1 MENHMEIKAFTEK
14 GDVMV
19 TVMHVDGNID
29 SSTYDAFQSKADEL
43 IKNGARYILVD
54 LAHTPFVS
62 SAGMRA
68 LQHIYEQL
76 RALHPDS
83 DVSHEDVKKG
93 IRAGTYK
100 SPHLKL
106 LNPSKETLKTFEMTG
121 FDMYIEI
128 FTDKAEAIASF

>member
-1 MENHMEIKAFTEK
+1 MEIKTFTEK
-14 GDVMV
+14 GQVMV

-29 SSTYDAFQSKADEL
+29 SSTFEQFQTKADEL
-43 IKNGARYILVD
+43 IDKGAQYILVD
-54 LAHTPFVS
+54 LAHAPYVS

-68 LQHIYEQL
+68 LQHIYEKL

-83 DVSHEDVKKG
+83 DVSDEDVKKG

-100 SPHLKL
+100 SPRLKL
-106 LNPSKETLKTFEMTG
+106 LNPSEEAASTFNMTG

-128 FTDKAEAIASF
+128 FHDKAQAIASF

>member
-1 MENHMEIKAFTEK
+1 MQIKVFTEK
-14 GDVMV
+14 GQVQI

-29 SSTYDAFQSKADEL
+29 SSTSEAFKSKADEL
-43 IKNGARYILVD
+43 IKSGAHYILVD
-54 LAHTPFVS
+54 LTHTPFVS

-68 LQHIYEQL
+68 LQHIYERL

-83 DVSHEDVKKG
+83 DLSDQDMKKG

-100 SPHLKL
+100 SPRLKL
-106 LNPSKETLKTFEMTG
+106 LNPSREAAKTFEMTG

-128 FTDKAEAIASF
+128 FTNKEEAIASF

>member
-1 MENHMEIKAFTEK
+1 MQIKTFTEK
-14 GDVMV
+14 GQVPV

-29 SSTYDAFQSKADEL
+29 SATYDAFQAKADEL
-43 IKNGARYILVD
+43 IKSGSHYILVD
-54 LAHTPFVS
+54 LSHAPYVS

-83 DVSHEDVKKG
+83 DLSEAEVKKG
-93 IRAGTYK
+93 ISAGTYK
-100 SPHLKL
+100 SPRLKL
-106 LNPSKETLKTFEMTG
+106 LNPSKETSATLKMTG

-128 FTDKAEAIASF
+128 FTDKTQAIASF